1 LRRAAIFLVRCY
13 QALISPFLP
22 PTCRFEPTCSQYAI
36 EALRKKGLIKGSLLA
51 AWRILR
57 CNPFCRGGYDPVEP
71 ENENA
76 APAQGPRGKED
87 GAEDEVKRS

>member
-1 LRRAAIFLVRCY
+1 MRRAAIFLVRCY
-13 QALISPFLP
+13 QVLISPFLP

-36 EALRKKGLIKGSLLA
+36 EALRKKGLVKGLLLT

-71 ENENA
+71 EKENA
-76 APAQGPRGKED
+76 APGEGPRGEED
-87 GAEDEVKRS
+87 GAEDGVKQS